1 MAWHFWPFRQR
12 APLRVGELNTGEF
25 VLVDDTGH
33 AQVIGIEASD
43 VLRELARRPTSG
55 EVIESLAVPA
65 QASTS
70 HLSDL

>member
-12 APLRVGELNTGEF
+12 ASLRVGELNTGEF

-55 EVIESLAVPA
+55 ETVFSSAV
-65 QASTS
+65 QAEADTS
-70 HLSDL
+70 RLSDL